1 MHITLRQLEIFRAIA
16 LTGSTTAAAQ
26 SVPLSQSAASTALGE
41 FERSL
46 GTRLFDRVGKR
57 LLLNDNG
64 RALLPLAL
72 GVLDGAQHIE
82 RAFATGGVD
91 LAADLHLYAST
102 TIGNYIL
109 PRLLSSFRELVPAV
123 QLDVRI
129 GNTLEVVTAVRE
141 FSADL
146 GLIEGP
152 CHASDINVIPWFE
165 DELVIVAA
173 PGHPLSE
180 SSHGRV
186 LTAEQLTR
194 ATWLLREPGSGT
206 REAVELA
213 LLPHLGNIQ
222 PPMTLGSSEA
232 IKNAAAE
239 GLGISCLSHSVV
251 EDLVSAGRLCV
262 LETRLPRLTRRLA
275 LIHHRAK
282 VLSETIRQFLKYCEN
297 HRVERRRAPL
307 RAQGTRTRTRR
318 PGDQDQEGAL
328 IGKSSP
334 LTIQGVP
341 NLSVTIPKL
350 LAQNVG
356 AMAMLTLPPSASRS
370 NSFASATV
378 P

>member
-16 LTGSTTAAAQ
+16 LTRSTTAAAQ

-46 GTRLFDRVGKR
+46 GARLFDRVGKR

-82 RAFATGGVD
+82 RAFAVGGVN

-109 PRLLSSFRELVPAV
+109 PRLLSSFRRLVPAA

-129 GNTLEVVTAVRE
+129 GNTLDAVTAVRE

-152 CHASDINVIPWFE
+152 CRAPDVHIIPWFE
-165 DELVIVAA
+165 DELLIVAA
-173 PGHPLSE
+173 PEHALAE
-180 SSHGRV
+180 SSKRRK
-186 LTAEQLTR
+186 LTAEQLKG
-194 ATWLLREPGSGT
+194 APWLMREPGSGT

-213 LLPHLGNIQ
+213 LLPHLENIQ
-222 PPMTLGSSEA
+222 PVLTLGSSEA

-239 GLGISCLSHSVV
+239 GLGISCLSRSVV
-251 EDLVSAGRLCV
+251 EDLVAAGRLCV
-262 LETRLPRLTRRLA
+262 LETRLPRLKRRLA

-282 VLSETIRQFLKYCEN
+282 VLSETIRQFVKYCESLG
-297 HRVERRRAPL
+297 VERTLGPL
-307 RAQGTRTRTRR
+307 RAPGTRTRR
-318 PGDQDQEGAL
+318 D
-328 IGKSSP
+328 S
-334 LTIQGVP
+334 
-341 NLSVTIPKL
+341 
-350 LAQNVG
+350 
-356 AMAMLTLPPSASRS
+356 
-370 NSFASATV
+370 
-378 P
+378 

>member
-46 GTRLFDRVGKR
+46 GARLFDRVGKR

-82 RAFATGGVD
+82 RAFAVGGVN
-91 LAADLHLYAST
+91 LAADLRLYAST

-152 CHASDINVIPWFE
+152 CHAADINVIPWFE

-173 PGHPLSE
+173 PGHPLAKSPKAARID
-180 SSHGRV
+180 GRSNS
-186 LTAEQLTR
+186 R
-194 ATWLLREPGSGT
+194 A
-206 REAVELA
+206 
-213 LLPHLGNIQ
+213 
-222 PPMTLGSSEA
+222 
-232 IKNAAAE
+232 
-239 GLGISCLSHSVV
+239 
-251 EDLVSAGRLCV
+251 
-262 LETRLPRLTRRLA
+262 RRG
-275 LIHHRAK
+275 
-282 VLSETIRQFLKYCEN
+282 C
-297 HRVERRRAPL
+297 
-307 RAQGTRTRTRR
+307 
-318 PGDQDQEGAL
+318 
-328 IGKSSP
+328 
-334 LTIQGVP
+334 
-341 NLSVTIPKL
+341 
-350 LAQNVG
+350 
-356 AMAMLTLPPSASRS
+356 SASRDPAPARRWS
-370 NSFASATV
+370 SPCCLISGTFS
-378 P
+378 PP

>member
-46 GTRLFDRVGKR
+46 GARLFDRVGKR

-82 RAFATGGVD
+82 RAFAVGGVT
-91 LAADLHLYAST
+91 LAADLNLYAST

-109 PRLLSSFRELVPAV
+109 PRLLSSFRRLVPNAR
-123 QLDVRI
+123 LDVRI
-129 GNTLEVVTAVRE
+129 GNTLDAVTAIRE

-152 CHASDINVIPWFE
+152 CRAPDVHIIPWFE

-173 PGHPLSE
+173 PGHALAE
-180 SSHGRV
+180 SSKRRK
-186 LTAEQLTR
+186 LTVGQLKG
-194 ATWLLREPGSGT
+194 APWLLREPGSGT

-213 LLPHLGNIQ
+213 LLPHLDNIQ
-222 PPMTLGSSEA
+222 AALTLGSSEA
-232 IKNAAAE
+232 IKNAVAE
-239 GLGISCLSHSVV
+239 GLGISCLSRSVV

-275 LIHHRAK
+275 LIHHREK
-282 VLSETIRQFLKYCEN
+282 FLSETIRQFVKYCESLGVG
-297 HRVERRRAPL
+297 RKLGARGRLPRSAAARR
-307 RAQGTRTRTRR
+307 
-318 PGDQDQEGAL
+318 
-328 IGKSSP
+328 
-334 LTIQGVP
+334 
-341 NLSVTIPKL
+341 
-350 LAQNVG
+350 
-356 AMAMLTLPPSASRS
+356 
-370 NSFASATV
+370 
-378 P
+378 

>member
-1 MHITLRQLEIFRAIA
+1 MRITLRQLEIFRAVA

-26 SVPLSQSAASTALGE
+26 SVPLSQSAVSTALGE

-46 GTRLFDRVGKR
+46 DARLFDRVGKR

-82 RAFATGGVD
+82 RAFAAGGVD

-109 PRLLSSFRELVPAV
+109 PRLLSSFRELVPAAR
-123 QLDVRI
+123 LDVRI
-129 GNTLEVVTAVRE
+129 GNTLDVVTAVRD

-152 CHASDINVIPWFE
+152 CHAPDVHIIPWLE

-173 PGHPLSE
+173 PGHALAE
-180 SSHGRV
+180 SSKRRK
-186 LTAEQLTR
+186 LTAEQLAR
-194 ATWLLREPGSGT
+194 APWLLREPGSGT

-213 LLPHLGNIQ
+213 LLPYLENMQ
-222 PPMTLGSSEA
+222 TPAMTLGSSEA

-239 GLGISCLSHSVV
+239 GLGISCLSRFVV
-251 EDLVSAGRLCV
+251 EDLVSAGRLRV
-262 LETRLPRLTRRLA
+262 LENRLPRLTRRLA

-282 VLSETIRQFLKYCEN
+282 VLSETVRRFVKHCES
-297 HRVERRRAPL
+297 HRVERTPGTL
-307 RAQGTRTRTRR
+307 RVPGPRTRPRR
-318 PGDQDQEGAL
+318 
-328 IGKSSP
+328 K
-334 LTIQGVP
+334 
-341 NLSVTIPKL
+341 
-350 LAQNVG
+350 
-356 AMAMLTLPPSASRS
+356 R
-370 NSFASATV
+370 
-378 P
+378 